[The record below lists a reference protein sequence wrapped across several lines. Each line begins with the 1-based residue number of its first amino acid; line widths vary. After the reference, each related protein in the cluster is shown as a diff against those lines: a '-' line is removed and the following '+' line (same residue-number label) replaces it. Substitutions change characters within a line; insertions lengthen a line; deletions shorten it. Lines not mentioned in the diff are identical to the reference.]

1 MKFHTFDTAKNKRV
15 LVGNIEDDILY
26 KSVNPAKHY
35 MRKYGGYGIQYEAL
49 KALQVLGVKK
59 IIIQKSTGGIIET
72 NLTDWFEKGHLEDVG
87 NGKQVFLTEE

>member
-1 MKFHTFDTAKNKRV
+1 MKFYTFDTAKNKNV
-15 LVGNIEDDILY
+15 LVGNVEDKTLY

-49 KALQVLGVKK
+49 KELRETGIEK
-59 IIIQKSTGGIIET
+59 IIIKKSTGGIIET
-72 NLTDWFEKGHLEDVG
+72 KLIDWFDKGHLEDVG